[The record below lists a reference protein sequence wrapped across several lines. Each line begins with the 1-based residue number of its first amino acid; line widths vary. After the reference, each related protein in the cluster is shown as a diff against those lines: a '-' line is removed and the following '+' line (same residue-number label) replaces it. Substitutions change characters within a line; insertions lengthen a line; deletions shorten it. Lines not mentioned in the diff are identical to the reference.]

1 MQILSIVAD
10 YFARYVPLLYFD
22 KALSEKLLLAA
33 HKLNP
38 ENAKTTHRLGIL
50 YRMNM
55 RNIPESLKWL
65 EKTLELD
72 PSHFNAN
79 MDYSKTMLGKP
90 DVYKD
95 VGKRMEERLKGTEG
109 SIWRMF
115 EKTEFQFYVGLAYF
129 ASGQKEETLR
139 NWIEVMKTD
148 ELEFNLSVS
157 KAKHTFYVLVFPS
170 N

>member
-1 MQILSIVAD
+1 MAD

-22 KALSEKLLLAA
+22 KELSKKLLLTAYQ
-33 HKLNP
+33 LNP
-38 ENAKTTHRLGIL
+38 ENARTTHRLGIL

-79 MDYSKTMLGKP
+79 MDYAKTLLGKP
-90 DVYKD
+90 EVYKD
-95 VGKRMEERLKGTEG
+95 VGKRMEERLKSAVAST
-109 SIWRMF
+109 WRIF
-115 EKTEFQFYVGLAYF
+115 EKAEFQFYVGLAYF

-139 NWIEVMKTD
+139 NWFEVMKVD
-148 ELEFNLSVS
+148 ELEFNLTVRTSNL
-157 KAKHTFYVLVFPS
+157 VLIFFPFT
-170 N
+170 